1 MDAFFLS
8 IGYPA
13 GKLLQRPAMQ
23 DIKLSDINVSE
34 YQTVTSPRDLKAE
47 LPLTGD
53 SRKQVA
59 HYRDQVR
66 AILDGHDARQIV
78 VVGPCSIH
86 DTRAALDYAS
96 RLKALAPQVEDQLLI
111 IMRAYFEKPR
121 TTVGWK
127 GLINDPDLNDTFD
140 VDRGLRMARKLL
152 IEITEMGLPLGTEAL
167 DPVTPQYLQDTITW
181 SAIGARTTESQT
193 HREMSSGLSSPI
205 GFKNGTDGGLDVAIH
220 AMQASAQPH
229 SFLGID
235 PSGQVA
241 VTKTLG
247 NPYGHVVLRGGG
259 GAPNYDSVAVKRA
272 EEKLTNA
279 GLPCNL
285 IVDCSHAN
293 SSKDPSN
300 QPLVL
305 DNVIRQLLDGN
316 TSIKGVMLESHIK
329 HGKQSLKDP
338 SDLEYG
344 LSITDGCIDWDTTET
359 ALLKA
364 AEQLRAR

>member
-1 MDAFFLS
+1 
-8 IGYPA
+8 
-13 GKLLQRPAMQ
+13 MQ

-47 LPLTGD
+47 LPLTGEA
-53 SRKQVA
+53 RNRVA
-59 HYRDQVR
+59 DYREQVR
-66 AILDGHDARQIV
+66 AILDGKDHRQIV

-86 DTRAALDYAS
+86 DTTAALEYANK
-96 RLKALAPQVEDQLLI
+96 LKALVPQVEDQLLI

-127 GLINDPDLNDTFD
+127 GLINDPHLNDTFE
-140 VDRGLRMARKLL
+140 VDLGLRTARKLL
-152 IEITEMGLPLGTEAL
+152 IDITEMGLPLGTEAL

-235 PSGQVA
+235 PTGQVA

-247 NPYGHVVLRGGG
+247 NSYGHVVLRGGG
-259 GAPNYDSVAVKRA
+259 GAPNYDSVSVKHA
-272 EEKLTNA
+272 ESKLESA
-279 GLPCNL
+279 GLPKNL

-293 SSKDPSN
+293 SSKDPAN

-305 DNVIRQLLDGN
+305 SNVVSQLMDGN
-316 TSIKGVMLESHIK
+316 TSIKGVMLESHLK
-329 HGKQSLKDP
+329 HGNQSLKNP
-338 SDLEYG
+338 ADLEYG
-344 LSITDGCIDWDTTET
+344 LSITDGCIDWETTEK
-359 ALLKA
+359 ALLHA
-364 AEQLRAR
+364 AAALRNR